1 MVGSI
6 SKNTFFYLEIVYS
19 ETLLLRTFMIFTFV
33 LTFFRVDY
41 EISAINAFVN
51 FIPKVFHLW
60 YGMSRKFYCL
70 F

>member
-1 MVGSI
+1 M
-6 SKNTFFYLEIVYS
+6 KKAT
-19 ETLLLRTFMIFTFV
+19 LLRTFMIFTFV